1 MYSMSMSAN
10 FCALAASDTM
20 ATMQVIISFF
30 ISSPLL
36 FVIVSKKGEGWP
48 IGLGRAM
55 FPNMI

>member
-1 MYSMSMSAN
+1 
-10 FCALAASDTM
+10 M
-20 ATMQVIISFF
+20 ATMQVMISFF